1 MLRATILAAA
11 SSLALAGTVLP
22 SSAPAAAES
31 GGGGTFVIRLT
42 GFREVPK
49 TLVVEGR
56 GTARLRVQGNT
67 IRYELSY
74 ESLGST
80 VTAAHIHVGE
90 DATAGGIAA
99 FLCGGGSKPAC
110 PSPGGTVTGTVAA
123 ADVLPLADQ
132 DLPAGAIGELIRAL
146 RAGAVYVNVH
156 TTEFPT
162 GEIRG
167 DARSRD

>member
-1 MLRATILAAA
+1 MPRAAIVTAFVV
-11 SSLALAGTVLP
+11 LAGAGLP
-22 SSAPAAAES
+22 PAGAGAQEAAD
-31 GGGGTFVIRLT
+31 GPFVIPLS

-49 TLVVEGR
+49 TLSVAGR
-56 GTARLRVQGNT
+56 GTATLRVRGDA

-74 ESLGST
+74 RALGSQ
-80 VTAAHIHVGE
+80 VTAAHIHLGE

-110 PSPGGTVTGTVAA
+110 PSPGGTVRGTVRAG
-123 ADVLPLADQ
+123 DVLPLADQ

-167 DARSRD
+167 DAGGGN